1 MEKSYERKFEIFSW
15 QIERR
20 FAERIGEAPLACAFP
35 ERITMLRSNTFWRNC
50 LSRTTLI

>member
-20 FAERIGEAPLACAFP
+20 FAERIGERRWPVPFP
-35 ERITMLRSNTFWRNC
+35 NELRC
-50 LSRTTLI
+50 